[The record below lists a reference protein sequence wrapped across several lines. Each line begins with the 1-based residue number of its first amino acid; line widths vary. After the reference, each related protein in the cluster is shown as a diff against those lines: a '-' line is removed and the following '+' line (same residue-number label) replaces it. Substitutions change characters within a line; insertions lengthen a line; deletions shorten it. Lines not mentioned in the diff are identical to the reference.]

1 MLKHIFKDTFIDNI
15 WKQGKLNRIR
25 RKWRKSNPHNKTV
38 INGLINTDCISVG
51 NYSYGEINLVN
62 FGHTRKLKIGNF
74 VSIGQNVNF
83 ILEAEHYMQYISTYP
98 YKVKCLE
105 IVDEEA
111 HAKGDIIIEDDVWIG
126 FGAIIMSGV
135 HIKQGEV
142 IAAGSVVT
150 KNVESYSVVAGCPAR
165 HIKYRFEENIRKE
178 LCDVDFSKWDR
189 KFIEKNI
196 DNLYKK
202 IDSTEQI
209 APFMQI

>member
-1 MLKHIFKDTFIDNI
+1 
-15 WKQGKLNRIR
+15 
-25 RKWRKSNPHNKTV
+25 
-38 INGLINTDCISVG
+38 
-51 NYSYGEINLVN
+51 
-62 FGHTRKLKIGNF
+62 
-74 VSIGQNVNF
+74 
-83 ILEAEHYMQYISTYP
+83 MQYISTYP

-135 HIKQGEV
+135 HIKQGAV